1 MGAALDMTDTFEQRT
16 IREHLLGMVANH
28 LSGGAINCGVTHQVG
43 CELVSLLAAYREE
56 ERRLFPQVYLIGP
69 GGSDLLRVLAPG
81 STPLPIGESHEGDG
95 ARQVAVAV
103 LKNCA
108 TLAVDGWCVYI
119 RRRAEGFDFGLFRPS
134 AEFYSAGAEEALMA
148 SGLPA
153 VLLRHSAEN
162 TVEIINGNGGRLEI
176 SLTTAMPSNRT
187 MNGQIFEFAAA
198 ACSDVA
204 EEVRKQAAGYLARIL
219 TDCLRG
225 GHGSLLAA
233 VSHKEQLDRNKLSD
247 GIVLAEPIP
256 LVQTM
261 LAAVRSTAAAE
272 AALLRSQEALLRGMI
287 ASDGVTV
294 LGTDGSIRA
303 FRIFVQ
309 KTDNSP
315 GTRQFS
321 PGGARSRAFAVLRSY
336 VGSAL
341 RAALFRSQDGRMEV
355 AVQP

>member
-1 MGAALDMTDTFEQRT
+1 MVDTFEQRT
-16 IREHLLGMVANH
+16 IREHLLGMVASH
-28 LSGGAINCGVTHQVG
+28 LSDGAVNCGLTQQVG

-56 ERRLFPQVYLIGP
+56 DRRLFPQVYLIGP
-69 GGSDLLRVLAPG
+69 GESDILRALAPG
-81 STPLPIGESHEGDG
+81 SKPLATGEAKEADG
-95 ARQVAVAV
+95 PRQVAVAA

-108 TLAVDGWCVYI
+108 ALAIDGWCVYV
-119 RRRAEGFDFGLFRPS
+119 RRQDHGFNFGLFRPS
-134 AEFYSAGAEEALMA
+134 AESYYAGAEEALMT

-162 TVEIINGNGGRLEI
+162 TVEIINGRGGRMEI
-176 SLTTAMPSNRT
+176 SLSTATPSNRA
-187 MNGQIFEFAAA
+187 MSGQVSEFAAA
-198 ACSDVA
+198 ACADVA
-204 EEVRKQAAGYLARIL
+204 EEARKQASGYLARVL

-233 VSHKEQLDRNKLSD
+233 VAHDKELDREKLSD
-247 GIVLAEPIP
+247 GVVLAEPIP

-261 LAAVRSTAAAE
+261 LSAVSATAVAE
-272 AALLRSQEALLRGMI
+272 ASLLRSQESLLRGMM

-309 KTDNSP
+309 KSENGLP
-315 GTRQFS
+315 ARQS
-321 PGGARSRAFAVLRSY
+321 SAGGARSRAFGVLRSY
-336 VGSAL
+336 VGNAL

-355 AVQP
+355 AV

>member
-1 MGAALDMTDTFEQRT
+1 MADTFEQRT
-16 IREHLLGMVANH
+16 IREHLLGMVASH
-28 LSGGAINCGVTHQVG
+28 LGGGTINCGVTHQVG
-43 CELVSLLAAYREE
+43 CELVSLLSAYREE

-69 GGSDLLRVLAPG
+69 GEADLLRALAPG
-81 STPLPIGESHEGDG
+81 STPLSIGETSEADDPRK
-95 ARQVAVAV
+95 AAVTV

-108 TLAVDGWCVYI
+108 ALAIDGWCVYV
-119 RRRAEGFDFGLFRPS
+119 RRRTNGFDFGLFRPS
-134 AEFYSAGAEEALMA
+134 AESYSAGAEEALTS

-176 SLTTAMPSNRT
+176 SLTTAAPSNKA
-187 MNGQIFEFAAA
+187 MSGQISEFAAA

-204 EEVRKQAAGYLARIL
+204 KEARKQAAGYLARVL

-233 VSHKEQLDRNKLSD
+233 VPHKKKLDRSKLSD
-247 GIVLAEPIP
+247 GVVLAEPIP
-256 LVQTM
+256 LVKTM
-261 LAAVRSTAAAE
+261 LAAVSEKAVATAS
-272 AALLRSQEALLRGMI
+272 LLRSQESLLKGMM

-309 KTDNSP
+309 KTGRDS
-315 GTRQFS
+315 GVSQS
-321 PGGARSRAFAVLRSY
+321 SAGGARSRAFAVLRGY
-336 VGSAL
+336 VGGAL
-341 RAALFRSQDGRMEV
+341 HAALFRSQDGRMEV
-355 AVQP
+355 AVQS